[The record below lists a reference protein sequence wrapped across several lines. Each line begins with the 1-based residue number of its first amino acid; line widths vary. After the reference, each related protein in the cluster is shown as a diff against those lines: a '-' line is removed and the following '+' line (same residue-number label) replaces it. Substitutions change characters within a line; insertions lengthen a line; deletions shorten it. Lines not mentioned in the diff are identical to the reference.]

1 MNNPFLKAP
10 KPVDPQRAEQ
20 DAQPASRKINLKTLL
35 WSVVVIFLLPV
46 PGIIS
51 TVLVVIAP
59 YVKTRGREEKLLY
72 FARIINMT
80 FTIFGIF
87 VNLLGILR
95 LFV

>member
-1 MNNPFLKAP
+1 MPL
-10 KPVDPQRAEQ
+10 
-20 DAQPASRKINLKTLL
+20 
-35 WSVVVIFLLPV
+35 

-59 YVKTRGREEKLLY
+59 YVKTCGVEERLLY
-72 FARIINMT
+72 IARIINMT

-95 LFV
+95 LFT